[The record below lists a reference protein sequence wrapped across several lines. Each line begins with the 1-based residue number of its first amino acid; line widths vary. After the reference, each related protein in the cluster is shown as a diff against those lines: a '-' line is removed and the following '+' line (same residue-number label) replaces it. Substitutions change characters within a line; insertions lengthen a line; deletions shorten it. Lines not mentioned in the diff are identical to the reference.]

1 MIDNRN
7 TIEIDSTFTLRKE
20 LIIIDDDEQ
29 GIEGGI
35 GFKQERDK
43 CQEGIRWAKRWSR
56 EENRVLK
63 YDN

>member
-43 CQEGIRWAKRWSR
+43 CQEGIR
-56 EENRVLK
+56 
-63 YDN
+63 